1 MPQYLANEKHLGFQ
15 TTASYLSVWMFCAIF
30 AYYLCGWLSDLFGRR
45 YVIPAFC
52 LPAAILLAVMGQLD
66 GSSSLFWV
74 GLILNFLITGSY
86 GSGLGYNTEL
96 FPTQIRGTAV
106 GTAFTF
112 GSAGGALAPAIV
124 GWIATS
130 HSIATALPLLALSFF
145 LIVPMFLFVA
155 RETTR
160 LRWLCVVL
168 LVTAGRCTLW
178 LRYRGAESRV
188 VDFTQWSWGA
198 TCGSLLGGM
207 CWGLGGMALFPIAP
221 IPGQIFLIF
230 VIGGMC
236 TGAVVMSASHL
247 SSLLAFLLSASL
259 PMAVLLFRQGTTTAI
274 ASGAMI
280 LIFAAALSAAG
291 LHLSRFFA
299 RTIQLRFDL
308 EAANLR
314 LQAEMAEREVTEAA
328 LHQAQKLEA
337 IGRLTGGIAHDF
349 NNLLTV
355 VIGDLGLAIGRAG
368 NMPSILPRLESA
380 LHAAERGATLIERLL
395 AFARKQRLDPRSVD
409 VNHLV
414 IGIEDLLR
422 RTLGNRIR
430 IAINAEADLAPA
442 RVDANQLELAI
453 LNLAIN
459 ARDAMPDG
467 GLLHIDLRNH
477 VRDRNSP
484 PELSPGEYVVV
495 SISDTGTGMDE
506 ATLAHA
512 IEPFFTTKEIGSG
525 SGLGL
530 SMVHGFAAQSRGA
543 MRIQSKVGGGTT
555 VELWLPRPPR
565 RYPKRPENSVS
576 CPRPPGVRR
585 AIVRRAKL
593 AAPVLRRAG
602 CRASSL
608 AADLTLSV
616 VD

>member
-1 MPQYLANEKHLGFQ
+1 MALG
-15 TTASYLSVWMFCAIF
+15 L
-30 AYYLCGWLSDLFGRR
+30 RR
-45 YVIPAFC
+45 Y
-52 LPAAILLAVMGQLD
+52 LPARSSGEIRAEQVRAVFRQMPIALVVNTVNAIITAAVLQQLAGV
-66 GSSSLFWV
+66 
-74 GLILNFLITGSY
+74 
-86 GSGLGYNTEL
+86 
-96 FPTQIRGTAV
+96 
-106 GTAFTF
+106 
-112 GSAGGALAPAIV
+112 
-124 GWIATS
+124 
-130 HSIATALPLLALSFF
+130 ALPLG
-145 LIVPMFLFVA
+145 
-155 RETTR
+155 
-160 LRWLCVVL
+160 WLCVVL

-178 LRYRGAESRV
+178 LRYCGAESTV
-188 VDFTQWSWGA
+188 VDFTHWSWRA
-198 TCGSLLGGM
+198 TCGSLLAGM
-207 CWGLGGMALFPIAP
+207 CWGLGGMILFPIASV
-221 IPGQIFLIF
+221 PGQIFLIF

-236 TGAVVMSASHL
+236 AGAVVMSASHL
-247 SSLLAFLLSASL
+247 PSLLAFLLSASL
-259 PMAVLLFRQGTTTAI
+259 PMAVLFFRQGTTTAT

-314 LQAEMAEREVTEAA
+314 LRAEMAERAVTEAA

-355 VIGDLGLAIGRAG
+355 VIGNLGLAIRGAG

-484 PELSPGEYVVV
+484 PELALGEYVVV

-512 IEPFFTTKEIGSG
+512 LEPFFTTKEIGSG

-543 MRIQSKVGGGTT
+543 IRIQSKVGEGTT
-555 VELWLPRPPR
+555 VELWLPQATAPLS
-565 RYPKRPENSVS
+565 E
-576 CPRPPGVRR
+576 
-585 AIVRRAKL
+585 
-593 AAPVLRRAG
+593 AAG
-602 CRASSL
+602 K
-608 AADLTLSV
+608 
-616 VD
+616 